1 MLQRSGVGVST
12 RPLCPRP
19 QFVSRRPWMNLVGKL
34 AVVNF
39 QDMLFVRH
47 NAARLSDYQRMRDQP
62 NFEID
67 MLT

>member
-1 MLQRSGVGVST
+1 
-12 RPLCPRP
+12 
-19 QFVSRRPWMNLVGKL
+19 MNLVGKL